1 MPQITSPARSRRC
14 RSRSMARLAGP
25 GHHPQQKTPGISA
38 GSVLPLPMWP
48 TPNTNLLRQYKKPEI
63 MAVAG
68 LKSP

>member
-1 MPQITSPARSRRC
+1 MPRTRRQLEAAAAEAEAWLV
-14 RSRSMARLAGP
+14 RWTRP
-25 GHHPQQKTPGISA
+25 PPQQKTPGISA

-48 TPNTNLLRQYKKPEI
+48 TPNTNLLRRSEPEI